1 MLILLTVSSFLYSLF
16 TFFIEF
22 AVSITMQVTKYAQ
35 VNRCHHVKMEI
46 KTKEKIKVW
55 SFPSIFIHSKAPS

>member
-46 KTKEKIKVW
+46 KTKEKIKV
-55 SFPSIFIHSKAPS
+55 